1 MNGVLVISLALC
13 QFFYPGISNKRYVQ
27 QKACMVYYNQC
38 LRKEFDKQNLNSLR
52 PDDVIVTQCI
62 LERKT
67 NE

>member
-27 QKACMVYYNQC
+27 QKACMVYYNTCIRNKFNEQT
-38 LRKEFDKQNLNSLR
+38 LQNLKTE
-52 PDDVIVTQCI
+52 DVIVTQCI
-62 LERKT
+62 MESK